1 MKILIDEDDSVTRSL
16 LHELLSRWGHEPVL
30 ASDGNQARSVLAAQA
45 PPPVAILDWMMPGM
59 DGVEVCR
66 SVRKEPGG
74 GLPYIIMLTSLG
86 ERKDMIAGLE
96 AGANDYVTKPFDH
109 LELKARVG
117 VGVRMVELRE
127 LLAARVRDLEEAMT
141 RVKQLSG
148 LLPICAYCK
157 KVRDDKNYWQ
167 QVESYVGQ
175 HSEARFSHGICPDCY
190 QKEVKPALDRM
201 STDLSRK

>member
-1 MKILIDEDDSVTRSL
+1 MKILIAEDDPVTRL
-16 LHELLSRWGHEPVL
+16 LLDQLLSRWGYEPVP
-30 ASDGNQARSVLAAQA
+30 ASDGLQARSLLAADN
-45 PPPVAILDWMMPGM
+45 PPRIAILDWMMPGM
-59 DGVEVCR
+59 DGVQVCQ
-66 SVRKEPGG
+66 SVRKEADG
-74 GLPYIIMLTSLG
+74 GLPYIIMLTSKG
-86 ERKDMIAGLE
+86 DRKNLIDGLE

-109 LELKARVG
+109 HELKARLG

-127 LLAARVRDLEEAMT
+127 LLAARIRDLEEALA

-157 KVRDDKNYWQ
+157 KVRDDQNYWQ

-190 QKEVKPALDRM
+190 QKEVRPELDRM
-201 STDLSRK
+201 SSELSRK